1 MPITA
6 EEANLHKL
14 FTASAIYKM
23 PMFQRRFAWA
33 TTSGDEN
40 GRRLWRDLDEVLE
53 SQVEKSFLGALVV
66 KVDSMGPLRPDYI
79 EIIDGQQRLTTL
91 YMLLSAIVR
100 YCEKNRE
107 TDIASTL
114 ASRYLIITGNSELPN
129 VPKLQPTLKDTNQFN
144 RTIRELRSIENPTLP
159 VDSGD
164 GTKLR
169 KMFIFHMKEIENRCK
184 IDGNHDVERLKDLI
198 KKVTQQLSFV
208 LIQVPDEYD
217 ENKVFETLNER
228 GIPLSA
234 GDLVRNLIF
243 SNVGDDPQAAE
254 AIYNNRWIPF
264 ENMFTFGESDR
275 FNGYFYPFGL
285 SIDPNL
291 KKNSLYRV
299 LKQKWSGKSADEII
313 TLLERHIP
321 SYRALVFGLEAV
333 DSSIFEDEQ
342 LRKRIDRLYR
352 LKIPT
357 SMYSYLFNLLTSTTE
372 NSDIREVVRC
382 LDIIESILV
391 RRSFMDIEPTG
402 IHGLFKGMWQTCG
415 NKPDAQALFD
425 IINRTPYFKYPSDN
439 DFSTGVIGKGTNF
452 YSRKIANYICS
463 EYEFSLHNSGDRPS
477 LENIT
482 REHIIPQ
489 NPLEH
494 NDYNITEEDMENWLN
509 TWANICI
516 LTGQANSEIQNA
528 NWREKRDY
536 YQNESIFKSTRK
548 IAQENP
554 SMGIRELEHR
564 SEELVRFAIVRW
576 PRLPN

>member
-1 MPITA
+1 MPISA

-107 TDIASTL
+107 MDIATTL

-129 VPKLQPTLKDTNQFN
+129 VPKLQPTLKDTAQFN

-169 KMFIFHMKEIENRCK
+169 KMFLFHMKEIENRCK
-184 IDGNHDVERLKDLI
+184 LDGNHDSERLRDLI
-198 KKVTQQLSFV
+198 DKVTQKLSFV

-228 GIPLSA
+228 GVPLSA

-243 SNVGDDPQAAE
+243 SNVGDDPQAAI

-264 ENMFTFGESDR
+264 ENMFTFADSDR

-285 SIDPNL
+285 SIDPNI

-299 LKQKWSGKSADEII
+299 LKEKWSGKSADEII

-333 DSSIFEDEQ
+333 DSSIFEDQ
-342 LRKRIDRLYR
+342 DLRKRIDRLYR

-357 SMYSYLFNLLTSTTE
+357 SMYSYLFNLLTSTVDG
-372 NSDIREVVRC
+372 SDIREVVKC
-382 LDIIESILV
+382 LDIVESILV
-391 RRSFMDIEPTG
+391 RRSFLDIEPTG
-402 IHGLFKGMWQTCG
+402 IHGLFKGMWQTCE
-415 NKPDAQALFD
+415 NRPDAQKLFD
-425 IINRTPYFKYPSDN
+425 VIDSTPYFKYPYDDN
-439 DFSTGVIGKGTNF
+439 FTVGVTGVGTNF

-489 NPLEH
+489 SPLAD
-494 NDYNITEEDMENWLN
+494 NDYNITEDDLENWVN

-528 NWREKRDY
+528 NWAEKRVY

-548 IAQENP
+548 ISQENP
-554 SMGIRELEHR
+554 TMGIRELERR
-564 SEELVRFAIVRW
+564 SEDLVRFALNRW
-576 PRLPN
+576 PRFPN

>member
-1 MPITA
+1 
-6 EEANLHKL
+6 
-14 FTASAIYKM
+14 M

-107 TDIASTL
+107 MNIATTL

-129 VPKLQPTLKDTNQFN
+129 VPKLQPTLKDTDQFN

-169 KMFIFHMKEIENRCK
+169 RMFLFHMKEIENRCK
-184 IDGNHDVERLKDLI
+184 IDGNHDSERLRDLI
-198 KKVTQQLSFV
+198 DKVTQKLSFV

-228 GIPLSA
+228 GVPLSA

-243 SNVGDDPQAAE
+243 SNVGDDPQAAI

-264 ENMFTFGESDR
+264 ENMFTFAESDR

-285 SIDPNL
+285 SIDPNI

-299 LKQKWSGKSADEII
+299 LKEKWSGKSADEII

-333 DSSIFEDEQ
+333 DSSIFEDQ
-342 LRKRIDRLYR
+342 DLRKRIDRLYR

-357 SMYSYLFNLLTSTTE
+357 SMYSYLFNLLTSTVDG
-372 NSDIREVVRC
+372 SDIREVVKC
-382 LDIIESILV
+382 LDIVESILV
-391 RRSFMDIEPTG
+391 RRSFLDIEPTG
-402 IHGLFKGMWQTCG
+402 IHGLFKGMWQTCE
-415 NKPDAQALFD
+415 NRPDAQKLFE
-425 IINRTPYFKYPSDN
+425 IIDRTPYFKYPYDDN
-439 DFSTGVIGKGTNF
+439 FTVGVTGVGTNF

-489 NPLEH
+489 NPLAD
-494 NDYNITEEDMENWLN
+494 NDYNITEDDLENWVN

-528 NWREKRDY
+528 NWAEKRVY

-548 IAQENP
+548 ISQENP
-554 SMGIRELEHR
+554 TMGIRELERR
-564 SEELVRFAIVRW
+564 SEDLVRFALNRW
-576 PRLPN
+576 PRFPN

>member
-107 TDIASTL
+107 IDIATTL

-129 VPKLQPTLKDTNQFN
+129 VPKLQPTLKDTDQFN
-144 RTIRELRSIENPTLP
+144 RTIRELRSIENPTLS

-169 KMFIFHMKEIENRCK
+169 KMFLFHMKEIENRCK
-184 IDGNHDVERLKDLI
+184 IDGNHDSERLRDLI
-198 KKVTQQLSFV
+198 DKVTQKLSFV

-228 GIPLSA
+228 GVPLSA

-243 SNVGDDPQAAE
+243 SNVGDDPQAAI

-264 ENMFTFGESDR
+264 ENMFTFADSDR

-285 SIDPNL
+285 SIDPNI

-299 LKQKWSGKSADEII
+299 LKEKWTGKSADEII

-333 DSSIFEDEQ
+333 DSSIFEDQ
-342 LRKRIDRLYR
+342 DLRKRIDRLYR

-357 SMYSYLFNLLTSTTE
+357 SMYSYLFNLLTSTVDG
-372 NSDIREVVRC
+372 SDIREVVKC
-382 LDIIESILV
+382 LDIVESILV
-391 RRSFMDIEPTG
+391 RRSFLDIEPTG
-402 IHGLFKGMWQTCG
+402 IHGLFKGMWQTCE
-415 NKPDAQALFD
+415 NRPDAQKLFE
-425 IINRTPYFKYPSDN
+425 IIDSTPYFKYPNDDN
-439 DFSTGVIGKGTNF
+439 FTVGVTGVGTNF

-489 NPLEH
+489 SPLAD
-494 NDYNITEEDMENWLN
+494 NDYNITEDDLENWVN

-528 NWREKRDY
+528 NWAEKRVY

-548 IAQENP
+548 ISQENP
-554 SMGIRELEHR
+554 TMGIRELERR
-564 SEELVRFAIVRW
+564 SEDLVRFALNRW
-576 PRLPN
+576 PRFPN

>member
-1 MPITA
+1 MPISA

-107 TDIASTL
+107 MNIATTL

-129 VPKLQPTLKDTNQFN
+129 VPKLQPTLKDTDQFN

-169 KMFIFHMKEIENRCK
+169 RMFLFHMKEIENRCK
-184 IDGNHDVERLKDLI
+184 IDGNHDSERLRDLI
-198 KKVTQQLSFV
+198 DKVTQKLSFV

-228 GIPLSA
+228 GVPLSA

-243 SNVGDDPQAAE
+243 SNVGDDPQAAI

-264 ENMFTFGESDR
+264 ENMFTFAESDR

-285 SIDPNL
+285 SIDPNI

-299 LKQKWSGKSADEII
+299 LKEKWSGKSADEII

-321 SYRALVFGLEAV
+321 SYRVLVFGLEAV
-333 DSSIFEDEQ
+333 DSSIFEDQ
-342 LRKRIDRLYR
+342 DLRKRIDRLYR

-357 SMYSYLFNLLTSTTE
+357 SMYSYLFNLLTSTVDG
-372 NSDIREVVRC
+372 SDIREVVKC
-382 LDIIESILV
+382 LDIVESILV
-391 RRSFMDIEPTG
+391 RRSFLDIEPTG
-402 IHGLFKGMWQTCG
+402 IHGLFKGMWQTCE
-415 NKPDAQALFD
+415 NRPDAQKLFEVID
-425 IINRTPYFKYPSDN
+425 RTPYFKYPYDDN
-439 DFSTGVIGKGTNF
+439 FTVGVTGVGTNF

-489 NPLEH
+489 NPLAD
-494 NDYNITEEDMENWLN
+494 NDYNITEDDLENWVN

-528 NWREKRDY
+528 NWAEKRVY

-548 IAQENP
+548 ISQENP
-554 SMGIRELEHR
+554 TMGIRELERR
-564 SEELVRFAIVRW
+564 SEDLVRFALNRW
-576 PRLPN
+576 PRFPN